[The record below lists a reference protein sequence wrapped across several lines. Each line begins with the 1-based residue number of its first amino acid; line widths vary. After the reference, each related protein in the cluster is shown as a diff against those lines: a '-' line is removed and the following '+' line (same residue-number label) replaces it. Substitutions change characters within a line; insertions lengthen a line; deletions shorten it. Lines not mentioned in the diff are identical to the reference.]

1 MNKIDGCISPNYIG
15 SEFYSL
21 GLKQLNF
28 IAASHGTGMEQ
39 LSKNIFLW
47 YRNHEKEINQS
58 YHLPDD
64 QKITDYHKSEEDHNL
79 KYRIQFAIVGRPNV
93 GKSTLTNRIL
103 GETRVIVFNKPG
115 TTRDCIYIP
124 IEWQGIKYTL
134 IDTAGVKKIYKITN
148 FSEKIFLIKTLQIIK
163 QVNVV
168 VMVLDAHLGIH
179 IQDSSLV
186 NFITKS
192 GRGIVLVVNK
202 WDLLSCQEK
211 NKFRDKLFSRWASIK
226 IDRIHFISALSSPD
240 KDIKVILHSV
250 RKSYQDAI
258 KDISSSVLSR
268 ILKNA
273 IKEHKPP
280 TICGRTVKMKY
291 AHLGGKNPHL
301 VVIHGNQLKEI
312 PNSYKN
318 YLVNY
323 FRRALKIVGT
333 PIRILFKESN
343 NPFVKKHKN
352 KSRK

>member
-1 MNKIDGCISPNYIG
+1 MISKNYIG

-28 IAASHGTGMEQ
+28 IAASHGTGMEK
-39 LSKNIFLW
+39 LSKNILLW

-58 YHLPDD
+58 YHSNDD
-64 QKITDYHKSEEDHNL
+64 QKITDYHESEKEHNIKS
-79 KYRIQFAIVGRPNV
+79 RIQFAIVGRPNV

-103 GETRVIVFNKPG
+103 GERRVIVFNKPG
-115 TTRDCIYIP
+115 TTRDCISIP
-124 IEWQGIKYTL
+124 IQWKGIKYTL
-134 IDTAGVKKIYKITN
+134 IDTAGVKKIYKINN

-202 WDLLSCQEK
+202 WDLLSCREK
-211 NKFRDKLFSRWASIK
+211 NKFRERLSSRWASIQM
-226 IDRIHFISALSSPD
+226 DRLHFISALSSQD

-250 RKSYQDAI
+250 REAYQDDI
-258 KDISSSVLSR
+258 KHISSSVLSR
-268 ILKNA
+268 IMKNA

-280 TICGRTVKMKY
+280 TICGRLVKMKY
-291 AHLGGKNPHL
+291 AHLGGKNPL
-301 VVIHGNQLKEI
+301 IVVIHGNKVQQI
-312 PNSYKN
+312 TNTYKN
-318 YLVNY
+318 YLLNY
-323 FRRALKIVGT
+323 FRRALKMLGT
-333 PIRILFKESN
+333 TLRISFKESN
-343 NPFVKKHKN
+343 NPFVKKNKN
-352 KSRK
+352 NSRK

>member
-1 MNKIDGCISPNYIG
+1 MNKIDGLICPNYIG
-15 SEFYSL
+15 AEFYSL
-21 GLKQLNF
+21 GLKTLNF
-28 IAASHGTGMEQ
+28 IAASHGTGIDQ
-39 LSKNIFLW
+39 LLKNILLW

-58 YHLPDD
+58 YHPNDD
-64 QKITDYHKSEEDHNL
+64 PKITDYHESAEDQNL
-79 KYRIQFAIVGRPNV
+79 KYRLKFAIVGRPNV

-103 GETRVIVFNKPG
+103 GERRVIVFNKPG
-115 TTRDCIYIP
+115 TTRDCISIP
-124 IEWQGIKYTL
+124 IEWKGIKYTL
-134 IDTAGVKKIYKITN
+134 IDTAGVKNIYKINN

-186 NFITKS
+186 NFLTKS

-202 WDLLSCQEK
+202 WDLLSWREK
-211 NKFRDKLFSRWASIK
+211 NKFRERLCSRWSSIK
-226 IDRIHFISALSSPD
+226 MDRIHFISALSSPD

-250 RKSYQDAI
+250 RESYQDAI
-258 KDISSSVLSR
+258 KHISSSVLCR
-268 ILKNA
+268 IMKNA

-280 TICGRTVKMKY
+280 TICGRSVKMKY
-291 AHLGGKNPHL
+291 AHMGGKNPPI
-301 VVIHGNQLKEI
+301 VVIHGNKVKEI

-323 FRRALKIVGT
+323 FRRALKMLST
-333 PIRILFKESN
+333 PVRILFKESN

-352 KSRK
+352 HSRQ

>member
-1 MNKIDGCISPNYIG
+1 MNKIDGLISKNYIG

-28 IAASHGTGMEQ
+28 IAASHGTGMQQ
-39 LSKNIFLW
+39 LSKNILLW
-47 YRNHEKEINQS
+47 YRNNEKEIKQF
-58 YHLPDD
+58 YHPNDEH
-64 QKITDYHKSEEDHNL
+64 KITDYPESEEDYNL
-79 KYRIQFAIVGRPNV
+79 KSRIHFAIVGRPNV

-103 GETRVIVFNKPG
+103 GERRVIVFNKPG
-115 TTRDCIYIP
+115 TTRDCVSIP
-124 IEWQGIKYTL
+124 IEWKGIKYTL
-134 IDTAGVKKIYKITN
+134 IDTAGVKKIYKINN

-202 WDLLSCQEK
+202 WDLLSYQEK
-211 NKFRDKLFSRWASIK
+211 NQFRERLSSRWASIQ
-226 IDRIHFISALSSPD
+226 INRIHFISALSSQD

-250 RKSYQDAI
+250 RESYNDAI
-258 KDISSSVLSR
+258 KHISSSVLSR
-268 ILKNA
+268 IMKNA

-280 TICGRTVKMKY
+280 TICGRSVKMKY
-291 AHLGGKNPHL
+291 AHLGGKNPPI
-301 VVIHGNQLKEI
+301 VVIHGNKVKEI
-312 PNSYKN
+312 PNTYKN

-323 FRRALKIVGT
+323 FRRSLKMMGT
-333 PIRILFKESN
+333 PVRICFKESN

-352 KSRK
+352 NYRK